1 MNTQEIS
8 TNLFQLL
15 NGKDLA
21 SKQQEAMMLLTLS
34 QDLWP
39 HVAMI
44 SVGEVIAI
52 RSTELKLSLWP
63 NTITTSNIIRTGKAT
78 LVIIFNGIAHYIKL
92 SLRKLPELAD
102 AKHKR
107 ERFSAKVVS
116 YREDIAKYAE
126 ITSGIQIQLK
136 DPASVLK
143 RWNETIEDLL
153 R

>member
-21 SKQQEAMMLLTLS
+21 SKQHEAMMLLTLS
-34 QDLWP
+34 QDQWP

-52 RSTELKLSLWP
+52 SSTELKLSLWP
-63 NTITTSNIIRTGKAT
+63 NTITTSNIIRNGKAT

-92 SLRKLPELAD
+92 SLRKLPELTD
-102 AKHKR
+102 ANI
-107 ERFSAKVVS
+107 SANDFQPKLFP
-116 YREDIAKYAE
+116 IGK
-126 ITSGIQIQLK
+126 TSQNTPKSLQ
-136 DPASVLK
+136 AS
-143 RWNETIEDLL
+143 RSN
-153 R
+153 